1 MAGGMPDEPRP
12 ADAGA
17 VPAAVPGSGC
27 GFENGIPA
35 EGARHAVE
43 DNTDAGVGVPR
54 SPGRTPGTCEGPA
67 GTIGAVANRG
77 GADVPDAAGS
87 GTMFAGTGLRP
98 TSVAPA
104 TAVMAPGMPMFAYRA
119 GGPCGRT
126 LTSTAKPRLYWVQQ
140 LCEQPRHHGWY
151 ASPQPSGT
159 QP

>member
-1 MAGGMPDEPRP
+1 MVGAMAGGMPDEPRP

-119 GGPCGRT
+119 GGPCGRA
-126 LTSTAKPRLYWVQQ
+126 LTSTAKPRL
-140 LCEQPRHHGWY
+140 
-151 ASPQPSGT
+151 
-159 QP
+159 